1 MKIGYIIADFPV
13 LSETFVVNDMRG
25 LEALGHEVVAISLGK
40 ADPAT
45 EGNPN
50 YQIKGKTIRV
60 KGLGGNAV
68 ARKLSKLAARRALSK
83 KYGAAFER
91 AYGEKPAGMPDELW
105 ADRLTWDAAV
115 AQVDAEGCDWL
126 YVHFAMRQLLLG
138 FWASRLLNL
147 PLGVT
152 LQAHDIF
159 VNPMAKW
166 FDWTLG
172 QCRAVVTVS
181 HYNREAILKLAPR
194 LDPDKVKVLANGI
207 DIDRFRPMPHEPGR
221 PFRFAGTGRLVEI
234 KGFHVLVEAV
244 GLLAKSRRDF
254 KVSLIGDGPLRPEFE
269 RRITELRVGDLMELL
284 GKRDASF
291 LQSFLPQQDCF
302 VLPCVIAK
310 DGNRDGMPL
319 ALREGMACGLPAIST
334 QLLGLHE
341 TVSPGTG
348 TLVPPDDPVAL
359 AAAMAAMIDLAPAE
373 HAKVAAAARAKAEA
387 EFSLLHE
394 VSTLT
399 RWMTDEQGVE
409 VNHEGTKARRKE
421 AAPGANA

>member
-1 MKIGYIIADFPV
+1 MKIGYLIADFPV
-13 LSETFVVNDMRG
+13 LSETFVVNDMKG

-45 EGNPN
+45 EGNPS
-50 YQIKGKTIRV
+50 YQIRGKTIRV
-60 KGLGGNAV
+60 KGLTGNPLL
-68 ARKLSKLAARRALSK
+68 RKAQKLIARRRLTANVPGFRQR
-83 KYGAAFER
+83 YGTR
-91 AYGEKPAGMPDELW
+91 PADMPDELW
-105 ADRLTWDAAV
+105 QDRMTWDAALEQI
-115 AQVDAEGCDWL
+115 AAEKFDWI

-138 FWASRLLNL
+138 FWASHLLNL

-159 VNPMAKW
+159 INPCAKW

-194 LDPDKVKVLANGI
+194 LDPSKVHVLANGI
-207 DIDRFRPMPHEPGR
+207 DIERFAPKWHEAHK

-244 GLLAKSRRDF
+244 GLLAQRRRDIA
-254 KVSLIGDGPLRPEFE
+254 VSIIGEGPLRPELE
-269 RRITELRVGDLMELL
+269 KRISELGIGDLIELK
-284 GKRDASF
+284 GKRDGSY
-291 LQSFLPQQDCF
+291 LQSFLPEQDCF

-334 QLLGLHE
+334 KLLGLHE

-348 TLVPPDDPVAL
+348 TLVAPDDPSSL
-359 AAAMAAMIDLAPAE
+359 AQAMNEMIDLSPQQYRTMAQ
-373 HAKVAAAARAKAEA
+373 AARAKAEA

-394 VSTLT
+394 VSTIG
-399 RWMTDEQGVE
+399 RWMTDETGE
-409 VNHEGTKARRKE
+409 ANHEGHEVREEKRQKIA
-421 AAPGANA
+421 G